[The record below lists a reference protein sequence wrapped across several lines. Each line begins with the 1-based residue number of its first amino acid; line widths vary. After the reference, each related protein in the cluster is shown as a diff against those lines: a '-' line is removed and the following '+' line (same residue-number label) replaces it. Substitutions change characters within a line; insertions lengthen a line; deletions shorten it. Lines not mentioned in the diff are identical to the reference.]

1 MNCNFY
7 NFLNLLK
14 IESIKQEKKI
24 NLIAS
29 ENYASLSSIIFS
41 SSCFI
46 NKYTEGYPSNRY
58 YSGCKIFDIFEKKAI
73 IESQLL
79 FSSSF
84 SNIQPHSG
92 VQANFASF
100 QTLLNKND
108 KILSLDLK
116 SGGHLSH
123 GFKKNFS
130 GLIFKI
136 INYCLDNNNC
146 INNKNIELLIKKEKP
161 KLLIVGYSCYQLNI
175 DWNYLRYIS
184 KKNNCYLLSDISHI
198 SGFVCSG
205 LIENPIKNSDIVTST
220 THKTLRGVKGGII
233 LSNNNFFF
241 KKINSSIFPGQQG
254 GCISNFIIS
263 KYITFKESNNFN
275 FINYNKQILINSK
288 IMLKVFFYRGYFA
301 LNYNTINHMFL
312 IHLKNNFSLKI
323 EKILEKNGILLNKN
337 FFPNDIKNSMNPSAI
352 RIGLSALTTRKMKK
366 KEIELLA
373 NIICNI
379 IENNNI
385 FYKDIIYFLCKK
397 FPIYK

>member
-1 MNCNFY
+1 MIYNFY

-29 ENYASLSSIIFS
+29 ENYASLLSIIYS

-58 YSGCKIFDIFEKKAI
+58 YSGCKIFDIFENKAI

-79 FSSSF
+79 FSSKF

-100 QTLLNKND
+100 QTLLKKND

-130 GLIFKI
+130 GSIFKI
-136 INYCLDNNNC
+136 INYCLDNNNLL
-146 INNKNIELLIKKEKP
+146 NFKNIELLIKKEKP
-161 KLLIVGYSCYQLNI
+161 KLLIIGYSCYQSNI
-175 DWNYLRYIS
+175 EWNFLRFIT
-184 KKNNCYLLSDISHI
+184 KKHNCFLLSDISHI
-198 SGFVCSG
+198 SGFICSG
-205 LIENPIKNSDIVTST
+205 LIKNPINDSDIVTST
-220 THKTLRGVKGGII
+220 THKTLRGIKGGII
-233 LSNNNFFF
+233 LSNNNLLF

-254 GCISNFIIS
+254 GCISNYIIS
-263 KYITFKESNNFN
+263 KYIAFKESNNFN

-288 IMLKVFFYRGYFA
+288 IMLKVFIYRGYFA
-301 LNYNTINHMFL
+301 LNYDTINHMFL
-312 IHLKNNFSLKI
+312 IHLKNNCSLKI
-323 EKILEKNGILLNKN
+323 EKKLEKNGIFLNKN
-337 FFPNDIKNSMNPSAI
+337 FFPNDSKNSIKPSAI
-352 RIGLSALTTRKMKK
+352 RIGLAALTTRKMKK
-366 KEIELLA
+366 KEVELIA
-373 NIICNI
+373 NIICDI

-385 FYKDIIYFLCKK
+385 FYKEIINFICSI